1 MFDLMIIDDDV
12 YVRERLKAMIK
23 WDSIPVRLVCEA
35 GDGETGRELYSIYHP
50 KIVITD
56 IMIPIISGLDLVSEM
71 LKEDPELL
79 VIVVTGYND
88 FEFAKRAL
96 ALGAFNLL
104 SKPVFEDTINENLM
118 NAVAHLEK
126 RRREQSSYTALQ
138 QLVNNNLPQMQE
150 MYLANLTRQ
159 KPKNPAM
166 IKAKLAQLKV
176 PCNGPYYTVALIAY
190 DKQEETHEE
199 ITFFLR
205 DTLIACLEECGC
217 SMCSFVDSNGWLNCI
232 VNSGK
237 AMPNDCIEAAI
248 IKTAEQTK
256 FVHDVG
262 ISAGIGTTVDRIE
275 HVYQSYDEAL
285 TTINYQNLLGENSVA
300 HYRNLERLESSL
312 PMQDPIYGYLLQ
324 QFRVG
329 NTEVLFDAI
338 NSKVAT
344 YDLNNHTGRKQVR
357 NFLFEFITTIIND
370 AMHQGL
376 DMDQLENHT
385 AMLVNVFQNPDLQA
399 CISEV
404 QTLTTNLINKLKLKH
419 SSNTNHLVSLA
430 KEFIGKN
437 LQDKNLDMDMVSNNI
452 GLSRFYFCKLFHQV
466 EGISFTNYLKQ
477 ERINLAKKLL
487 VTTNLKV
494 FEISDACGFSNA
506 KYFSS
511 VFKQVVGKKPLEYQ
525 KEAVK

>member
-23 WDSIPVRLVCEA
+23 WDSLPVRLVCEA
-35 GDGETGRELYSIYHP
+35 GDGETAKELYSIYHP

-56 IMIPIISGLDLVSEM
+56 IMIPIISGLDLVAEII
-71 LKEDPELL
+71 KEDPELL

-104 SKPVFEDTINENLM
+104 SKPVFEDAINENLQ

-126 RRREQSSYTALQ
+126 RRKEKSSYTALQ

-150 MYLANLTRQ
+150 MYLVNLTRQ
-159 KPKNPAM
+159 KPKNPEM
-166 IKAKLAQLKV
+166 VQAKLAQLKI
-176 PCNGPYYTVALIAY
+176 PCNGPYYTVALIAPQ
-190 DKQEETHEE
+190 KQDELREEMA
-199 ITFFLR
+199 FFLR
-205 DTLIACLEECGC
+205 DTLEGCVEECGYT
-217 SMCSFVDSNGWLNCI
+217 MCSFLDSNAWLNCI
-232 VNSGK
+232 ISSNVPV
-237 AMPNDCIEAAI
+237 PNDCIEAAI
-248 IKTAEQTK
+248 IKAGEQMR
-256 FVHDVG
+256 FVHNVG
-262 ISAGIGTTVDRIE
+262 VSAGIGTTVDSLAQI
-275 HVYQSYDEAL
+275 YQSFDEAL
-285 TTINYQNLLGENSVA
+285 TTINYQNVLGETSVT
-300 HYRNLERLESSL
+300 HYKNLERIESSV

-324 QFRVG
+324 QFRAG
-329 NTEVLFDAI
+329 NNDLIFETLNSRISTFDLK
-338 NSKVAT
+338 S
-344 YDLNNHTGRKQVR
+344 HTGRKQVR
-357 NFLFEFITTIIND
+357 NFLFEYITTIVNE

-376 DMDQLENHT
+376 DLDQMENHT
-385 AMLVNVFQNPDLQA
+385 IVLVNVFQNTDLDA

-404 QTLTTNLINKLKLKH
+404 QTLTSNLANKLKLKH
-419 SSNTNHLVSLA
+419 STNTNHLISLA
-430 KEFIGKN
+430 KDYIGKN
-437 LQDKNLDMDMVSNNI
+437 LHDKNLDMDMVSNNI

-466 EGISFTNYLKQ
+466 EGVSFTNYLKQ

-487 VTTNLKV
+487 VSTNLKV

-525 KEAVK
+525 KDAAK